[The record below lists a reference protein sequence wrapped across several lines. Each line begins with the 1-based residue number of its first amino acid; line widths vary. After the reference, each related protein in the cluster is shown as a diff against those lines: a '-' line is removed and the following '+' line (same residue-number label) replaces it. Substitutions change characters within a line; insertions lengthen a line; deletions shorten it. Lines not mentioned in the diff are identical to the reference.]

1 MYMYCIKKDT
11 KSWNWGDI
19 EMKQEKLKILIISKK
34 KIMYYLHNKNYIK
47 IIY

>member
-19 EMKQEKLKILIISKK
+19 EMKQEKLKILIIIKK
-34 KIMYYLHNKNYIK
+34 NLCIIYIIK
-47 IIY
+47 IT